1 MKVMEMTCCVADWF
15 WVVLVGLKS
24 AVGKVYIYP
33 ASRALFFFFV
43 VVKCKANF
51 VI

>member
-1 MKVMEMTCCVADWF
+1 MKVMEKTCCVADWF

-33 ASRALFFFFV
+33 AKPCAHFIFLLLL
-43 VVKCKANF
+43 
-51 VI
+51 